1 LEKLIF
7 SFELKESQKSSV
19 IQMNKKTIYAIV
31 AVLIIIIVVAVAAYA
46 LLYSG
51 GGGGTTTPT
60 PTPTATVGGGVGNAT
75 TLTFSANVTSQ
86 GSTIEYKWS
95 GKNIHSSNITIRVDF
110 AGYSY
115 LLDASKEKSWS
126 SSDNGTTWKAGNFTA
141 DWPVWGAQWQEDV
154 DALVGHWSGSGD
166 YSFTDAQH
174 EAVTL
179 FNIVVNP
186 TIPGSTFTAS

>member
-1 LEKLIF
+1 
-7 SFELKESQKSSV
+7 
-19 IQMNKKTIYAIV
+19 MNKKTIYIIV
-31 AVLIIIIVVAVAAYA
+31 AVLVIIIVVGVAAYA

-51 GGGGTTTPT
+51 GGGGQSTPT
-60 PTPTATVGGGVGNAT
+60 PTPIATVSVANAT

-126 SSDNGTTWKAGNFTA
+126 STNNGTTWTAGNFTK
-141 DWPVWGAQWQEDV
+141 DWPVWGAIWQEDV

-186 TIPGSTFTAS
+186 TIPASTFATS